1 MLAFV
6 KIIFGVNKKYEQFEK
21 KNQNPGTYGC
31 INFHTAIIDKF
42 FNSFIAL
49 L

>member
-1 MLAFV
+1 MKNL
-6 KIIFGVNKKYEQFEK
+6 KK

-42 FNSFIAL
+42 FKFFYSPVYNTSNL
-49 L
+49 Q